1 MNDQRTEEM
10 IENIEPTAECWEIVV
25 PNDEANTEESANT
38 DESAEDGACDKITEE
53 DIEELRLKKLSLQEE
68 IAMLEG
74 EFEKKREESERR
86 AREYLE
92 FKELFGDVDPSELA
106 SEVISMVESGVPLCA
121 AYALYEKRM
130 AVRNA
135 AAEAHNKATKQR
147 GFGSV
152 DGGLGEEF
160 YTPAEVR
167 SMTHS
172 EVKKNYEK
180 ILRSMKNWH

>member
-1 MNDQRTEEM
+1 
-10 IENIEPTAECWEIVV
+10 
-25 PNDEANTEESANT
+25 
-38 DESAEDGACDKITEE
+38 
-53 DIEELRLKKLSLQEE
+53 
-68 IAMLEG
+68 MLEG

>member
-74 EFEKKREESERR
+74 EIEKKREESERR

-106 SEVISMVESGVPLCA
+106 SEVISMVESGVPREIVDSMRDTVDCNIYCFGKTVPISLMFLGLIACVFILIGV
-121 AYALYEKRM
+121 YVLLVKRQ
-130 AVRNA
+130 
-135 AAEAHNKATKQR
+135 NKNHR
-147 GFGSV
+147 
-152 DGGLGEEF
+152 
-160 YTPAEVR
+160 
-167 SMTHS
+167 
-172 EVKKNYEK
+172 
-180 ILRSMKNWH
+180 